1 MKPSKALTL
10 GFGACGLLALAPV
23 AVHAQFGWML
33 PSNNFTWTWG
43 TADAEERSRGN
54 PDFNVNGHDQGF
66 ECDLTAKLHP
76 SSTMSISDVRDAEM
90 QLRQAFEFVRTA
102 AEYMQYLDQQRDID
116 WAILDCKQPEPE
128 QVSDEEK
135 LEREAKARERM
146 QREVERRRARQQN
159 NGD

>member
-1 MKPSKALTL
+1 
-10 GFGACGLLALAPV
+10 
-23 AVHAQFGWML
+23 
-33 PSNNFTWTWG
+33 
-43 TADAEERSRGN
+43 
-54 PDFNVNGHDQGF
+54 
-66 ECDLTAKLHP
+66 
-76 SSTMSISDVRDAEM
+76 MSISDVRDAEM
-90 QLRQAFEFVRTA
+90 QLREAFEFVRTA
-102 AEYMQYLDQQRDID
+102 AQYMQYLDQQRDLS